1 MSAAPEWRPMRR
13 EHLASV
19 LALANAVHEGLPES
33 EAVFA
38 ERLRL
43 FPRGCLVLAG
53 DETIDGYAV
62 DGYAVS
68 HPIRRFEPPALNTM
82 LGTLPAGADDYY
94 IHDVVVAPSRRGD
107 GHAAKGVN
115 RLLDIAGGYE
125 TASLISVYGTAGFWS
140 RFGFVAASECMKNK
154 LLAYGADALYMIRRA
169 GKPAQRT
176 PSSCPKDASSH

>member
-62 DGYAVS
+62 S

-82 LGTLPAGADDYY
+82 LGTVPAGADDYY
-94 IHDVVVAPSRRGD
+94 IHDVVVAPSRRGG

-115 RLLDIAGGYE
+115 RLLDIAREYE

-154 LLAYGADALYMIRRA
+154 LLAYGAHAIYMVRRA
-169 GKPAQRT
+169 EKPAT
-176 PSSCPKDASSH
+176 DSFVLP